1 MLLGQELKFK
11 NKLCNLKLGT
21 FFSALPGLG
30 ASALSGRVGQ
40 NLRNPEI
47 LIWFSQLLQMVQSA
61 TPDGSVS
68 ESRRLDKSTDTTP
81 LAYVVESLTRCSRIL
96 NLVQPSA

>member
-1 MLLGQELKFK
+1 MLIQRYNIGGAPLVNF
-11 NKLCNLKLGT
+11 GT
-21 FFSALPGLG
+21 ISTSCALFGSIMYTF
-30 ASALSGRVGQ
+30 ARKRMQQ
-40 NLRNPEI
+40 NTD
-47 LIWFSQLLQMVQSA
+47 MVQSA

-81 LAYVVESLTRCSRIL
+81 LAYVVESLTRRSRIL